1 MKEVPGYGKV
11 FQLGSVGTERALL
24 GPVVVQEKVD
34 GCVVPETPILCADL
48 CWRPAG
54 DLALGMKIIGTEVL
68 RGYTRLVPSV
78 VTANTPVR
86 KPCVKIITDVGSVIA
101 SKDHPL
107 WVRQKASNNKARWVT
122 AIHLRPGYSISSMPP
137 WETDRSW
144 EAGYLAGQFDGEGSL
159 VRSEDTRALSYCQR
173 LGQSQQY
180 VRQLLLGLGFSLG
193 EDVRRRSDSWQEIWT
208 GKITGGWTEG
218 LRFLGS
224 IRPVRLLER
233 AEDYWSG
240 SCMNYLPRATV
251 LAVEDAG
258 DRWVSGL
265 STSTHTY
272 IAGGLV
278 SHNSQFGLGINEDGE
293 LVMRSHHQVISPE
306 NCPDMFRGAVDYV
319 CSLDLNWVSPNTYFY
334 CEVLCKPKHNTI
346 AYGRVPLNHLVL
358 FDASSP
364 DGWFDRK
371 HLGEF
376 EMRLGIDL
384 VPELYRGFVN
394 VETLRILL
402 STPSFLGG
410 SIVEGVVVKNYHETV
425 APGGRMQP
433 LFVKLVNEQF
443 KEQNKVDFKDRT
455 LRGTV
460 EAYVA
465 SFQNEARWMKA
476 VQHLRDQ
483 GLLQGEPRDIGSLVK
498 EIDRDIKDEEEDNIK
513 DALYKLCIHEILRKA
528 KNGLPEWYK
537 AKLIEWSDWSCAHCG
552 RINPGTM
559 PHCPCK
565 EEVEQTGYEGDASG
579 AWESNQE
586 YQERIDG
593 LTEEVSS

>member
-1 MKEVPGYGKV
+1 
-11 FQLGSVGTERALL
+11 
-24 GPVVVQEKVD
+24 
-34 GCVVPETPILCADL
+34 
-48 CWRPAG
+48 
-54 DLALGMKIIGTEVL
+54 
-68 RGYTRLVPSV
+68 
-78 VTANTPVR
+78 
-86 KPCVKIITDVGSVIA
+86 
-101 SKDHPL
+101 
-107 WVRQKASNNKARWVT
+107 
-122 AIHLRPGYSISSMPP
+122 
-137 WETDRSW
+137 
-144 EAGYLAGQFDGEGSL
+144 
-159 VRSEDTRALSYCQR
+159 
-173 LGQSQQY
+173 
-180 VRQLLLGLGFSLG
+180 
-193 EDVRRRSDSWQEIWT
+193 
-208 GKITGGWTEG
+208 
-218 LRFLGS
+218 
-224 IRPVRLLER
+224 
-233 AEDYWSG
+233 
-240 SCMNYLPRATV
+240 MNYLPRATV

-278 SHNSQFGLGINEDGE
+278 SHNSQFGFGINEDGE